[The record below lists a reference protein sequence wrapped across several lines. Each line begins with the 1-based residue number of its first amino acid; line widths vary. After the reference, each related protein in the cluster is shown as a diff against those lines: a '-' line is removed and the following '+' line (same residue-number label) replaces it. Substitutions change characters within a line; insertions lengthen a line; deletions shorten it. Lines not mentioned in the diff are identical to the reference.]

1 MATSIVV
8 ETALEPKK
16 SAGCKRRHRKRAHD
30 MHKPKFHFIFCCFLL
45 LLQQTTSYHRAP
57 CKKVAVRRQ
66 FQFTDCYVPNLN
78 PELYLTEASF
88 VLAHDAATGYLNIK
102 GDSDTT
108 SNTNNNGGGAYS
120 NEYDG
125 VDNMN
130 NNNQQNNQQSNN
142 NNIVMN
148 TITTK
153 LLSLYG
159 KTQVGT
165 VYEQLNDGARALDL
179 RPKIFNNGTVGF
191 HHGSLIDIPLTSVTL
206 SSLLAHAKQWCND
219 NPTELVLIF
228 HSELVHEAGYNGL
241 SSQVYMETDD
251 SLYYEYDYTDDGGSA
266 AGNGEE
272 EENEGERE
280 RKLEDQAAQDDQNIN
295 DDDQNQQHEQTFAYY
310 YNGIAKIKEIYQEA
324 GVPYRSCDKI
334 AGLTVS
340 QAMDM
345 ADLSKFGG
353 KGYLLAV
360 DRHDMYGKLVRV
372 PCGPLV

>member
-1 MATSIVV
+1 MICTNQNFTSYFV
-8 ETALEPKK
+8 AF
-16 SAGCKRRHRKRAHD
+16 SYYCNKR
-30 MHKPKFHFIFCCFLL
+30 
-45 LLQQTTSYHRAP
+45 QQTTSYHRAP

-88 VLAHDAATGYLNIK
+88 VMAHDAATGYLNIK

-130 NNNQQNNQQSNN
+130 NNNQQNNNQQSNN

-206 SSLLAHAKQWCND
+206 SSLLAHAKQWAND

-251 SLYYEYDYTDDGGSA
+251 SLYYEYDYTDDDDGGDGDEDYA
-266 AGNGEE
+266 NEE
-272 EENEGERE
+272 GNEG
-280 RKLEDQAAQDDQNIN
+280 RKLEDQAAQDDQNVN
-295 DDDQNQQHEQTFAYY
+295 DDDDQQHEQTFAYY

-345 ADLSKFGG
+345 ADLSKHGG

-372 PCGPLV
+372 PCGVW